1 MNIVAIRKLLVFLL
15 ALGSSSQTVALRAQ
29 QPGTAIPHLALS
41 LDASPVDLTVA
52 AIEGA
57 ERQILVVVYK
67 FDEPE
72 LLQALK
78 AAMERG
84 VQVRIVAD
92 GEEAG
97 RKRSLI
103 DDSQMLGVVARR
115 WGDGKLHAKF
125 AVIDD
130 DLVLSGSYNW
140 TKSAAD
146 DNVELF
152 LSSEEPE
159 VVKEFTDL
167 FESLWEMAPAP
178 STGRRE

>member
-1 MNIVAIRKLLVFLL
+1 MNIVAIRKLSVVLV
-15 ALGSSSQTVALRAQ
+15 ALGLSSPTVSLRAQ
-29 QPGTAIPHLALS
+29 QPGTAIPHLAVS

-72 LLQALK
+72 LFNALE
-78 AAMERG
+78 AAMARG
-84 VQVRIVAD
+84 VHVRIIAD
-92 GEEAG
+92 AEEAG
-97 RKRSLI
+97 RKRSLV
-103 DDSQMLGVVARR
+103 DDSQMLGAVARR
-115 WGDGKLHAKF
+115 WVDGKLHAKF

-140 TKSAAD
+140 TKSAAE

-152 LSSEEPE
+152 LASEDPE
-159 VVKEFTDL
+159 VVKEFADL
-167 FESLWEMAPAP
+167 FESLWVMSPVPGGA
-178 STGRRE
+178 RRE

>member
-1 MNIVAIRKLLVFLL
+1 MRLSYMGRRPVNIAAIRKFLVVLL

-29 QPGTAIPHLALS
+29 QPGTAIPHVALS

-72 LLQALK
+72 LLHALK

-92 GEEAG
+92 GAWPE
-97 RKRSLI
+97 R
-103 DDSQMLGVVARR
+103 
-115 WGDGKLHAKF
+115 LHA
-125 AVIDD
+125 V
-130 DLVLSGSYNW
+130 S
-140 TKSAAD
+140 
-146 DNVELF
+146 
-152 LSSEEPE
+152 
-159 VVKEFTDL
+159 
-167 FESLWEMAPAP
+167 
-178 STGRRE
+178 